1 MISSSSFGQVAD
13 EEQQGR
19 RRHGGRGPGR
29 GGAELLARPRPGQE
43 RLDAGDGHPVAVLH
57 VAAAWLALAAAAVRT
72 VPGIF
77 SGLLPAGR
85 VPDQAGERDK
95 WVLLCMYTSCPV
107 NRVCARARLR
117 AGNRVPVPRRTLA
130 RL

>member
-43 RLDAGDGHPVAVLH
+43 RLDA
-57 VAAAWLALAAAAVRT
+57 AAAVRT

-85 VPDQAGERDK
+85 VPDQAGERG
-95 WVLLCMYTSCPV
+95 TSGSCC
-107 NRVCARARLR
+107 VCIRRAL
-117 AGNRVPVPRRTLA
+117 
-130 RL
+130 